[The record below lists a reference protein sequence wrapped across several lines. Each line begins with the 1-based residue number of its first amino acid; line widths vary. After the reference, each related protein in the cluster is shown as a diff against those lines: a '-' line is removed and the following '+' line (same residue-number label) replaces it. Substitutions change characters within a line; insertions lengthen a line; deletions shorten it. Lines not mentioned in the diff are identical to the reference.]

1 MFRREQPTLP
11 ELGDVEHISIV
22 ISGVFWSLICAIPL
36 SSHVYVHVYFN
47 MYMNVNITFT
57 QDLKTGVHVY
67 TVSWSAAIYLFLVP
81 TSIND
86 NIIL

>member
-1 MFRREQPTLP
+1 MFRRDQSTLP

-22 ISGVFWSLICAIPL
+22 ISVVFWSLICAIPL
-36 SSHVYVHVYFN
+36 SGHVYVHVYFY

-67 TVSWSAAIYLFLVP
+67 TVSWSAAIYLFFWFQLP
-81 TSIND
+81 
-86 NIIL
+86 